1 VLNIYD
7 GLTSYGMTQCH
18 IVAGTSKHKT
28 EHMNKKGEKAKN
40 ITASEYAEVL
50 ETTLLPEAP
59 RIFST
64 QGVGTFVLQHVT
76 DPTHKVATITVAKWN
91 TRHASSISVLKDW
104 PPNSPDLNP
113 TENAW
118 GIVQAK
124 VNAPGCKTFDEFKR
138 AVLDQMKAV
147 TKKQQIKLVRSMKGR
162 LAQVIDCGGGKINY

>member
-1 VLNIYD
+1 
-7 GLTSYGMTQCH
+7 
-18 IVAGTSKHKT
+18 
-28 EHMNKKGEKAKN
+28 
-40 ITASEYAEVL
+40 VL
-50 ETTLLPEAP
+50 ENTLLPEAT

-64 QGVGTFVLQHVT
+64 QGIGTFVLQQDN
-76 DPTHKVATITVAKWN
+76 DPTHKVATSTVAKWN
-91 TRHASSISVLKDW
+91 ARHASSISVLKDW

-113 TENAW
+113 IENVW

-124 VNAPGCKTFDEFKR
+124 VNALGCKTFDEFKK